1 MFLTKCLTAYQAN
14 QKVKRRNKVLLK
26 EKKKSIIEKIKSS
39 IYQGHSGCYLLLEP
53 EDEIKTWLRELGY
66 KIYLNERSHY
76 WTISWEK

>member
-1 MFLTKCLTAYQAN
+1 MRNLLAVIAAKQTEK
-14 QKVKRRNKVLLK
+14 RNKVLLK

-66 KIYLNERSHY
+66 KVYLSERSRY
-76 WTISWEK
+76 WTISWKND

>member
-1 MFLTKCLTAYQAN
+1 MKNLLAVIAAKQTEK
-14 QKVKRRNKVLLK
+14 RNKVLLK
-26 EKKKSIIEKIKSS
+26 EKKKSIIEKIKSN

-66 KIYLNERSHY
+66 KVYLSERSRY